1 MLLSLSI
8 VGTRNLVVAMLKLK
22 KWYVIGKKEFPTP
35 SFYGNDLKLHDVST
49 VDWKESEQ
57 SFTQYK
63 GMVQGLPEIT
73 DEIQAIEALAAYGIT
88 GFDTRD
94 SAKVWAKQL
103 PVGTWKYLKV
113 VS

>member
-1 MLLSLSI
+1 M
-8 VGTRNLVVAMLKLK
+8 AMLKLK